1 MSKNFSDSR
10 PAHDKDRREMNRTEE
25 DRSRQQGE
33 RPRQRGSMA
42 SMQAGQKF
50 VSDEDIVKGRTR
62 Q

>member
-10 PAHDKDRREMNRTEE
+10 PGADKDRREQFKTEE
-25 DRSRQQGE
+25 DRSKQQGE

-42 SMQAGQKF
+42 SLQAGQKF
-50 VSDEDIVKGRTR
+50 LSDEDIVKGRKR